1 MLSDLISENQSA
13 FVPGRLITDNV
24 LVAYELS
31 HFLLNKR
38 NGKEGYAAVK
48 ADMSKQLTYVISLFL
63 PTARVEIR
71 TWIMGTHHQA
81 LPLHLLLMAFQ
92 LMYGQA
98 AAKCDWSLRFVQELS
113 TYVSYG

>member
-1 MLSDLISENQSA
+1 
-13 FVPGRLITDNV
+13 
-24 LVAYELS
+24 
-31 HFLLNKR
+31 
-38 NGKEGYAAVK
+38 
-48 ADMSKQLTYVISLFL
+48 MSKQLTYVISLFL

-113 TYVSYG
+113 TYVSSYAFRLDPADVNGVVLHTTGNAKLQSHITLLLFFYHICMQVTYT